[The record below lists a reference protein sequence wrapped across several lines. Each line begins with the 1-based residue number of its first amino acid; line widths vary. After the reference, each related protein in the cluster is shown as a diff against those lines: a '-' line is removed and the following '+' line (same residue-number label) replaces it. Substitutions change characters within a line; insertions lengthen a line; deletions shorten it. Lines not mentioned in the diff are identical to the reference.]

1 MAYGV
6 PKPRHGEPRR
16 GPRVGGSGVAP
27 YIDADG
33 PIRHRREARPPM
45 TATRDSDRSME
56 PDGGPSWL
64 TTEPTETRR
73 TTTRSFRL
81 SPGECDRIDQAA
93 AGVGMTTSAYLRS
106 RVLGPGP
113 DVAAW
118 RRAYELL
125 VELEADAAEGS
136 VDAERVQ
143 RAKREF
149 EEVALAVF
157 PDED

>member
-1 MAYGV
+1 
-6 PKPRHGEPRR
+6 
-16 GPRVGGSGVAP
+16 
-27 YIDADG
+27 
-33 PIRHRREARPPM
+33 
-45 TATRDSDRSME
+45 
-56 PDGGPSWL
+56 
-64 TTEPTETRR
+64 
-73 TTTRSFRL
+73 
-81 SPGECDRIDQAA
+81 
-93 AGVGMTTSAYLRS
+93 MTTSAYLRS

-125 VELEADAAEGS
+125 CELEADAAEGP

-143 RAKREF
+143 RVKREF